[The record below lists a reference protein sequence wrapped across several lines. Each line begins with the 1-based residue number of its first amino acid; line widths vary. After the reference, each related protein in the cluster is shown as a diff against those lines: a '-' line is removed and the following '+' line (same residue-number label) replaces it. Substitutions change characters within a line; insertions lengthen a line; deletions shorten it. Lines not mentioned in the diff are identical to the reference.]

1 MKNNKIEEDSSDLV
15 FNIGGTGFSGI
26 LTIIFIIL
34 KLFNVIKWS
43 WFWVLSPIWIPAA
56 IVTLATVIILIV
68 ILLRK

>member
-1 MKNNKIEEDSSDLV
+1 MKNNKIEEDSSGLV

-68 ILLRK
+68 ILLRN

>member
-26 LTIIFIIL
+26 LTVIFIIL

-43 WFWVLSPIWIPAA
+43 WFWVLSPIWIPAGIITISVA
-56 IVTLATVIILIV
+56 IILTI
-68 ILLRK
+68 ILLRE